1 MYAILL
7 LIIFGCAKLEK
18 LKGANT
24 NYIKAIQLEDPYGN
38 ITINNNFIALDKHM
52 LLNAEGEVCK
62 PEDAC
67 EVLGPI
73 LSTASGNVIRHVNNR
88 YYALTAAHFC
98 VPDEYF
104 ERFVG
109 QPIGEAITISM
120 TGISTLATIEKID
133 NSTDLCLLSYSIDMR
148 PKIKIDRLFLADE
161 MPLVGEEVYAISA
174 PLGVTSSEMRLH
186 FDGRFGG
193 CEPIEDMCIFTLP
206 STFGSSGSLVF
217 NKKGEIIGMVQLS
230 LNGFEH
236 AAAGFGL
243 KSIRNFLQEYRTA
256 TGIKLY

>member
-1 MYAILL
+1 MFAVLL
-7 LIIFGCAKLEK
+7 LIIFCCTKLEK
-18 LKGANT
+18 LKDSNL

-38 ITINNNFIALDKHM
+38 VTINNNFIAFDKYM
-52 LLNAEGEVCK
+52 LINVDGEACK
-62 PEDAC
+62 PEESC
-67 EVLGPI
+67 KILGRM
-73 LSTASGNVIRHVNNR
+73 LSTASGNVIRHVNNK

-98 VPDEYF
+98 IKDEYI
-104 ERFVG
+104 EHYLE
-109 QPIGEAITISM
+109 QSIGEAITISM
-120 TGISTLATIEKID
+120 TGMSTLATIEKID
-133 NSTDLCLLSYSIDMR
+133 NLTDMCLLSFSIDMR
-148 PKIKIDRLFLADE
+148 PKIKIDRLKLAKE
-161 MPLVGEEVYAISA
+161 MPRVGEAVYAISA

-193 CEPIEDMCIFTLP
+193 CDSDNDMCIFTLP

-236 AAAGFGL
+236 AAAGFGIY
-243 KSIRNFLQEYRTA
+243 SIRNFLEEYRTE